1 MAPPLGHRI
10 REAGDPHRY
19 GRPVVTTPAPDVA
32 DEATRRAAEDTAARV
47 YAGYFALQ
55 AVAGIGFWVAVA
67 TVPGIRKVFEMST
80 AQHAVTDSYLFADI
94 AIGIIGS
101 AVAAAGIASRRRW
114 GSALALFVAGG
125 MVYATI
131 YLVGWVAF
139 TGKRAGLLGLMVVP
153 STLSAFVAV
162 SAWRLDR

>member
-1 MAPPLGHRI
+1 M
-10 REAGDPHRY
+10 
-19 GRPVVTTPAPDVA
+19 VTTPTLGVDDDAA
-32 DEATRRAAEDTAARV
+32 RAAVDETATRV

-67 TVPGIRKVFEMST
+67 AVPAIRKVFEMST
-80 AQHAVTDSYLFADI
+80 RQHAVTDSFLFADI

-101 AVAAAGIASRRRW
+101 AVASAGIVSKRRW
-114 GSALALFVAGG
+114 GSAVALFVAGG

-139 TGKRAGLLGLMVVP
+139 TGKGAGLLGLMVVP
-153 STLSAFVAV
+153 STLSVFVAV
-162 SAWRLDR
+162 SAWRLHR

>member
-1 MAPPLGHRI
+1 M
-10 REAGDPHRY
+10 
-19 GRPVVTTPAPDVA
+19 VTTPTLGA
-32 DEATRRAAEDTAARV
+32 DDGAVRSEADRTASRI

-55 AVAGIGFWVAVA
+55 AVGGIGFWIAVA
-67 TVPGIRKVFEMST
+67 AVPTIREVFEMST
-80 AQHAVTDSYLFADI
+80 RQHAVTDSYLFADI

-101 AVAAAGIASRRRW
+101 AVAAVGIASRRRW
-114 GSALALFVAGG
+114 GAALALFVAGG

-139 TGKRAGLLGLMVVP
+139 TGKGAGLLGLMVVP
-153 STLSAFVAV
+153 STLSAYVAI

>member
-1 MAPPLGHRI
+1 
-10 REAGDPHRY
+10 
-19 GRPVVTTPAPDVA
+19 VVTTRTVGADGDAVHPAVD
-32 DEATRRAAEDTAARV
+32 DTATRV

-55 AVAGIGFWVAVA
+55 AVGGIAFWVAVA
-67 TVPGIRKVFEMST
+67 SVPSIRKVFEMS
-80 AQHAVTDSYLFADI
+80 ARQHAVTDSYLFADI

-101 AVAAAGIASRRRW
+101 AVAAAGIASKRRW
-114 GSALALFVAGG
+114 AAAVALFVAGG

-139 TGKRAGLLGLMVVP
+139 TGKGAGLLALMVVP

-162 SAWRLDR
+162 STYRLHR